1 MASTYLTRTP
11 SSASNRKTWTWSGWV
26 KRSSL
31 GALQGLFS
39 VDTGAAESTLGFLA
53 NDTLRFYQIG
63 QTNGLVTTQ
72 VFRDVGAWYHI
83 VLVSDTTQ
91 STESSRTKLYIN
103 GEQVTS
109 FTSADY
115 LSQNADTEFNTTN
128 PHEIGF
134 YSNQTGGAGY
144 FDGYMAHVHFTDGYA
159 YAASTFGS
167 TATNGQWVPNLNP
180 SVTYGTNGF
189 FLKFTNASD
198 LGEDSSGNNN
208 DYTKSGSGDK
218 VLDNPENV
226 FATWN
231 TAIPMN
237 NTMTMAKGNLEGKTG
252 SNYAAGASNTWF
264 STMGVSSG
272 KWYAEFKMTQNSA
285 SYGSL
290 VGVSYDIN
298 TNQQGSTA
306 NAQNFCQHSSMTSG
320 WGYSND
326 GSWFNGGT
334 NTGFATYTTNDII
347 GIALDLDNSKL
358 YWSKNGT
365 YQNSANP
372 ATGSNGI
379 SIDANKEYFFAIS
392 DTSLSNTFTFQANF
406 GNPIY
411 SIASGNADGNGEGNF
426 EYAPPTGYLA
436 LCTNNVSS
444 ELTLPIGKGGSY
456 MNTVLYTGN
465 GTSQTITGVGF
476 QPDFLW
482 IKNRQQSDWNNLVDS
497 IRGATKRLSSNNE
510 TAENDNAQNVSA
522 FASDGFSVGNDSNTN
537 ANGENYVS
545 WNWLGSNTTATNT
558 DGSITT
564 TVSANTTS
572 GFSIVTF
579 TSPASGSY
587 TLGHGLNSAP
597 DLVIYKCRG
606 TTSPWWTFYTLVDGS
621 LDYVNLSATS
631 AGASDSAG
639 LAVPTS
645 TVFSLV
651 DNYAPTS
658 QTAVAYCFHSV
669 EGYSKIGKYTGN
681 GSTDGAFVYTGFRPS
696 FFLTKPASTTGEW
709 TMYDNTRDTFNVAD
723 HRLAANDGASEYNN
737 GNGLIDFLSNGFKM
751 RVNHPSNNS
760 SGVTYLYMAFAENP
774 FVDGSGVPVT
784 AR

>member
-1 MASTYLTRTP
+1 MASTYLNRNA
-11 SSASNRKTWTWSGWV
+11 SATATTFTYSVWL

-31 GALQGLFS
+31 ASDYQYFFSYQSSGGGSNAYGLAFNGS
-39 VDTGAAESTLGFLA
+39 TNKMYYYGTGGTA
-53 NDTLRFYQIG
+53 
-63 QTNGLVTTQ
+63 TTDA
-72 VFRDVGAWYHI
+72 VFRDPSAWYHV
-83 VLVSDTTQ
+83 VLSVSSGTGTLYVNNQ
-91 STESSRTKLYIN
+91 TVKSSIAVN
-103 GEQVTS
+103 QVTS
-109 FTSADY
+109 GEGMTIGAYKYGSTIDY
-115 LSQNADTEFNTTN
+115 Q
-128 PHEIGF
+128 
-134 YSNQTGGAGY
+134 
-144 FDGYMAHVHFTDGYA
+144 FDGYMAHAHFTDGYA
-159 YAASTFGS
+159 YTPTTFGS
-167 TATNGQWVPNLNP
+167 TSTNGQWVPTQTP

-198 LGEDSSGNNN
+198 LGEDFSGNNN
-208 DYTKSGSGDK
+208 DFTKSGSGDK

-237 NTMTMAKGNLEGKTG
+237 STMTMAKGNLEGKTG

-347 GIALDLDNSKL
+347 GVALDLDNSKL

-444 ELTLPIGKGGSY
+444 ELTLPIGKGSTY
-456 MNTVLYTGN
+456 FNTVLYSGN
-465 GTSQTITGVGF
+465 GSSQSITGVGF
-476 QPDFLW
+476 SPDFLW
-482 IKNRQQSDWNNLVDS
+482 LKERSSGSQHQLFQDADGGVPKFMQSSSTIAEVQDS
-497 IRGATKRLSSNNE
+497 AVVSSF
-510 TAENDNAQNVSA
+510 D
-522 FASDGFSVGNDSNTN
+522 SDGFSVGSSGGSNQSGQTYVGWN
-537 ANGENYVS
+537 WYTGASYVS
-545 WNWLGSNTTATNT
+545 NT
-558 DGSITT
+558 DGSTT
-564 TVSANTTS
+564 STISANTTS
-572 GFSIVTF
+572 GFSIVTW
-579 TSPASGSY
+579 TGTGSGS
-587 TLGHGLNSAP
+587 TSVGHGLGKVPAMIIVKDRVNTHSWNVYHQSIGNNS
-597 DLVIYKCRG
+597 G
-606 TTSPWWTFYTLVDGS
+606 
-621 LDYVNLSATS
+621 VNLNNTNAQS
-631 AGASDSAG
+631 GADSG
-639 LAVPTS
+639 WWNNTTPTS
-645 TVFSLV
+645 SVFTLGT
-651 DNYAPTS
+651 YANAS
-658 QTAVAYCFHSV
+658 SNFLAYVFAEI
-669 EGYSKIGKYTGN
+669 EGYSKFGSYTGN
-681 GSTDGAFVYTGFRPS
+681 GSTDGAYIHLGF
-696 FFLTKPASTTGEW
+696 KPKWLLQRRTNASGQGW
-709 TMYDNTRDTFNVAD
+709 TIQNSDNQSYNEINNYLFAQSSGSTFSGYAQ
-723 HRLAANDGASEYNN
+723 
-737 GNGLIDFLSNGFKM
+737 IDFLSNGFKI
-751 RVNHPSNNS
+751 RSADPQTNG
-760 SGVTYLYMAFAENP
+760 SGDTYIYMAFAENP
-774 FVDGSGVPVT
+774 FVDSAGVPTT